1 MPKHLPPKS
10 KGIALR
16 LLIFFSLMVS
26 CGVTSQREV
35 NIHLKSLGE
44 SMIQLRDEDALQQ
57 YENVLAT
64 DPRNFEALCHASY
77 LYGQIGKRLEGKDKQ
92 RAHYEKALRY
102 ARRALKE
109 NPEHAES
116 NFAMAWAYGGMALIS
131 SPRRK
136 ATIAKEMKTY
146 IDRALKY
153 NPQHDR
159 AWYVLANWYF
169 RIANANTV
177 ERLVAKVLFGGL
189 PKGVTNEKAIAAYQ
203 KAIKCRPNVI
213 RYYDELARA
222 YEKIKHSE
230 KAIEQ
235 LELALSLTPQT
246 ADDSETLRRCLK
258 RLGELKKKCRSESQK
273 AFSMQSTPK
282 PDNN

>member
-1 MPKHLPPKS
+1 MPKHLPLNS
-10 KGIALR
+10 KRIAIPLF
-16 LLIFFSLMVS
+16 IFFSLMVA
-26 CGVTSQREV
+26 CGMTAQGEINTDHISTS
-35 NIHLKSLGE
+35 E
-44 SMIQLRDEDALQQ
+44 SMPPFRDEDALQQ

-131 SPRRK
+131 GPRRK

-169 RIANANTV
+169 RIANANAI
-177 ERLVAKVLFGGL
+177 ERLAAKVLFGGL

-203 KAIKCRPNVI
+203 KAIECRPNVI

-246 ADDSETLRRCLK
+246 ADDPAILQQCRK
-258 RLGELKKKCRSESQK
+258 RLSKLKKKRYSENSQK
-273 AFSMQSTPK
+273 AFSMP
-282 PDNN
+282 